1 MKVLYIGHYKEFG
14 GWGQAATDYILAL
27 DKVGVDVVCRNVTL
41 TQDKPDVHPRILEL
55 EKKETT
61 GSTVCIQHVLP
72 HHIEATDGFEKNIA
86 FFAGESTSIKHLP
99 WFDCL
104 QLVDQVWVPNAD
116 LKGFLDEDQLGVD
129 VRVIPHTT
137 DMGRFKQSYNP
148 LPIPST
154 QNKFKFY
161 YIGDVNARKNLDT
174 IITCFNSEFDKYED
188 VCLIVKVNKFGID
201 PEVLTRE
208 LDGQFATV
216 KQSMRMYNDVN
227 DYPKEIII
235 ANRMTENQLCS
246 LHATCDCFVAPSR
259 GEAWSIPSFDAMA
272 FGNTPI
278 VSDFGGTKDFV
289 ESGNWRTGHKIK
301 GVYRTCKYPDPAF
314 PDLFTG
320 REFWFQPC
328 EKQIREQMRTSFNSW
343 KKDPIAYKSRNQAA
357 GVKRAENYSY
367 DNIGKLMRETLSE

>member
-41 TQDKPDVHPRILEL
+41 TRDKPDVNARILEL
-55 EKKETT
+55 EKKDTNDCT
-61 GSTVCIQHVLP
+61 ICIQHVLP
-72 HHIEATDGFEKNIA
+72 HHIEATSKFEKNIA

-99 WFDCL
+99 WFDHL
-104 QLVDQVWVPNAD
+104 QLVDQVWVPNGD
-116 LKGFLDEDQLGVD
+116 LKKSLDYDALGVD

-137 DMGRFKQSYNP
+137 DISKFKQSYNP
-148 LPIPST
+148 LQIPST
-154 QNKFKFY
+154 QNRFKFY
-161 YIGDVNARKNLDT
+161 YIGDVNARKNIDT
-174 IITCFNSEFDKYED
+174 IITCFNSEFDKYDD
-188 VCLIVKVNKFGID
+188 VCLIVKVNKFGVD
-201 PEVLTRE
+201 PEALTKE
-208 LDGQFATV
+208 LDSQFSAV
-216 KQSMRMYNDVN
+216 KSSMRLYQDINE
-227 DYPKEIII
+227 YPKEVII
-235 ANRMTENQLCS
+235 ANRMTEEQLCS
-246 LHATCDCFVAPSR
+246 LHATCDCFIAPSR

-289 ESGNWRTGHKIK
+289 DSGNWRTGHKIK
-301 GVYRTCKYPDPAF
+301 GTYDVCKYPDPAF

-320 REFWFQPC
+320 REFWFHPC
-328 EKQIREQMRTSFNSW
+328 EKQIREQMRTSFDSW
-343 KKDPIAYKSRNQAA
+343 KKDPITYKSRNQAA